1 MLELIIGSLL
11 IMAVIFLMAFAHF
24 LVFEGD
30 DE

>member
-1 MLELIIGSLL
+1 MLEIITVSLL
-11 IMAVIFLMAFAHF
+11 TMAAIFLMAFAHF